1 MTEKQKVQT
10 LHYLENFIELANN
23 FFNDGNMELYNYW
36 KGQVMGICKMCTLLE
51 LDIDTKY
58 YLQRLF

>member
-1 MTEKQKVQT
+1 MNDKQKAQT
-10 LHYLENFIELANN
+10 EHYFISFIKLAND

-36 KGQVMGICKMCTLLE
+36 KGQVMGISKMCNLLN

-58 YLQRLF
+58 YLNQMI